1 MVFGNLTQ
9 LPEIWAIQNKN
20 NNYNNNHYDNN
31 VSVKDE
37 QQCSSDSRAKHVLHA
52 SAVSTV

>member
-52 SAVSTV
+52 SAVSTA